1 MINRQTAKML
11 LKLFETCFKQG
22 VIDACEQDD
31 DYWCRE
37 FIEAR
42 RTQGDFSL
50 LDVRDSYDWKEWRM
64 IIGRWC
70 RYTHNLKLCV
80 LYLDKV
86 YTKNFYWSVFPIAM
100 DFYML
105 GIEEYLEYPNPIN
118 LELFKTKSGQ
128 HWKPMKTKIMQH
140 MDRDEK
146 VGYVQQFAF
155 ERERM
160 DPEAN
165 GKYTAFAQEVWG
177 FTRPLPP
184 DPLKELKKKKK
195 NVRKSI

>member
-70 RYTHNLKLCV
+70 RYTHNLKLCT

-195 NVRKSI
+195 NGRKSI